1 MDAIEKRHPA
11 PTEEGDVSAAS
22 HKKSTAKDDNDE
34 EEDLDEEEEEGETE
48 QQRRLRLRLQ
58 HNRSSE
64 GRCRR
69 QQHLHTPASED
80 SAFFLF
86 PATCTTITIFDGTTS
101 SSNRTVLTC
110 SGQQQIEATS
120 TYHEFFLHRF
130 HRPYDDGHSLPQ
142 VPSYNNLVS
151 SDLVKKL
158 GLITRPHPHPYHIQ
172 WLNDSGKA
180 KVTQT
185 VRVYFSIGSYSD
197 FADCD
202 VVPMQACSLL
212 LGRPWEYD
220 TDALHHGR
228 SNKYTFMHKGKK
240 ITLLP
245 LTPSEI
251 VEFDRER
258 LANDKKTVEAKSEI
272 QHVTNQIRLKNP
284 VLLATKTDLAEIN
297 AVVCYAFICKDAL
310 FSWEDMHHI
319 LPPAVT
325 NLLQEYADVFPAE
338 IPPGLPPI
346 RGIEHQIDLIPG
358 ASLPNRAAYRTNPE
372 ETKEIQRQVQDL
384 RTAGMYVR
392 ALVHVPFPLFWFQK
406 KMVDLRSGYH
416 QIRMKL
422 GDEWKTAFK
431 TKFGLYEWLVMPFG
445 LTNAPSTF
453 MRLMNEVLRVFIG
466 QFVVVYFDD
475 ILIYSKS
482 LHEHMDH
489 LRAVFDALRA
499 ARLFGNIEKCT
510 FCTDRVSFL
519 GYVVTPQ
526 GIEVD
531 EAKVQAIRSWP
542 TPTTVSQVRSFH
554 GLAGFYRRF
563 VPNFSTIAA
572 PLNELTKKGVP
583 FHWGKTR
590 DDAFNLLKD
599 RLTHAPLLQLP
610 DFGKTFELEC
620 DASGVGIGGVLMQEN
635 KPVAYFSEKLSGP
648 VLNYSTY
655 DKELYALVR
664 SLETWQHYLW
674 PKEFVIHSDHESLK
688 HIRSQLKLNRR
699 HAKWVEFIESF
710 PYVIKHK
717 KGKDNVIADA
727 LSRRYAMLSQLD
739 CRIFGLESIKEQ
751 YANDDDF
758 KDVILHCK
766 QGRTWDKY
774 VINEGFVFRANRL
787 CIPVGSVRL
796 LLMQEAHGGGLMGH
810 FGVKKTQDV
819 LSTHF
824 FWPRMKRDVERFVAR
839 CTTCHKAKSRLNPH
853 GLYMPLPVP
862 STPWED
868 ISMDFVL
875 GLPRTKRG
883 RDSIFVVVDRF
894 SKMAHFIPCHKSDDA
909 VNIANLFF
917 QEIVRLHGMPSTIV
931 SDRDAKFLSHFGER
945 YGISWER
952 SCCFQQLV
960 IHKPMDKPR

>member
-1 MDAIEKRHPA
+1 MNAFQENVKSWITEGAKKTNKTLGTITQTLVSLTDRMDAIEKRHPA

-58 HNRSSE
+58 HNRFGMGGKKGGNKGNNFRDDDPFAKR

-101 SSNRTVLTC
+101 SSNRTIFTC

-130 HRPYDDGHSLPQ
+130 HGPYDDGHSLPQ
-142 VPSYNNLVS
+142 VPRYRSCSKGMPQQTGIHCYRRWRLYQHLDVEEDIDDMEETNEDDGNDGDTLGSEDTAAYRSIIVRRVLSAQMEQAEQQQRHNLFQIFFVINNRRARVIIDSGSCNNLVS

-338 IPPGLPPI
+338 IPPWLPPI

-384 RTAGMYVR
+384 LDRGYVR
-392 ALVHVPFPLFWFQK
+392 ESLSPCAVPVILVPK
-406 KMVDLRSGYH
+406 KDGSWRMCVDCRAINNIT
-416 QIRMKL
+416 IRYRHPIPRLDDML
-422 GDEWKTAFK
+422 DE
-431 TKFGLYEWLVMPFG
+431 
-445 LTNAPSTF
+445 
-453 MRLMNEVLRVFIG
+453 
-466 QFVVVYFDD
+466 
-475 ILIYSKS
+475 
-482 LHEHMDH
+482 
-489 LRAVFDALRA
+489 
-499 ARLFGNIEKCT
+499 
-510 FCTDRVSFL
+510 
-519 GYVVTPQ
+519 
-526 GIEVD
+526 
-531 EAKVQAIRSWP
+531 
-542 TPTTVSQVRSFH
+542 
-554 GLAGFYRRF
+554 
-563 VPNFSTIAA
+563 
-572 PLNELTKKGVP
+572 
-583 FHWGKTR
+583 
-590 DDAFNLLKD
+590 
-599 RLTHAPLLQLP
+599 
-610 DFGKTFELEC
+610 
-620 DASGVGIGGVLMQEN
+620 
-635 KPVAYFSEKLSGP
+635 LSG
-648 VLNYSTY
+648 S
-655 DKELYALVR
+655 
-664 SLETWQHYLW
+664 
-674 PKEFVIHSDHESLK
+674 I
-688 HIRSQLKLNRR
+688 
-699 HAKWVEFIESF
+699 
-710 PYVIKHK
+710 
-717 KGKDNVIADA
+717 
-727 LSRRYAMLSQLD
+727 
-739 CRIFGLESIKEQ
+739 IF
-751 YANDDDF
+751 F
-758 KDVILHCK
+758 
-766 QGRTWDKY
+766 
-774 VINEGFVFRANRL
+774 
-787 CIPVGSVRL
+787 
-796 LLMQEAHGGGLMGH
+796 
-810 FGVKKTQDV
+810 
-819 LSTHF
+819 
-824 FWPRMKRDVERFVAR
+824 
-839 CTTCHKAKSRLNPH
+839 
-853 GLYMPLPVP
+853 
-862 STPWED
+862 
-868 ISMDFVL
+868 
-875 GLPRTKRG
+875 
-883 RDSIFVVVDRF
+883 
-894 SKMAHFIPCHKSDDA
+894 
-909 VNIANLFF
+909 
-917 QEIVRLHGMPSTIV
+917 
-931 SDRDAKFLSHFGER
+931 
-945 YGISWER
+945 
-952 SCCFQQLV
+952 
-960 IHKPMDKPR
+960 